1 MKILDYFLAIFF
13 LAVLAL
19 SFLKVFLVFEY
30 KRNFM
35 HLDNVQEKIFKLQN
49 QNSKL
54 NVEIALLKS
63 SPYIYDKALALG
75 MTDPDIDDEVKI
87 SFLYFFDSSIN
98 TWL

>member
-13 LAVLAL
+13 LAFLAL

-75 MTDPDIDDEVKI
+75 MTDPDIDDE
-87 SFLYFFDSSIN
+87 
-98 TWL
+98 

>member
-13 LAVLAL
+13 LDFLAL

-63 SPYIYDKALALG
+63 SPYIYDKALTLG
-75 MTDPDIDDEVKI
+75 MIDPDIDDE
-87 SFLYFFDSSIN
+87 
-98 TWL
+98 

>member
-13 LAVLAL
+13 LAFLAL

-75 MTDPDIDDEVKI
+75 MIDPDIDDE
-87 SFLYFFDSSIN
+87 
-98 TWL
+98 

>member
-13 LAVLAL
+13 LAFLAL

-63 SPYIYDKALALG
+63 SPYIYDKALAIG
-75 MTDPDIDDEVKI
+75 MTDPDIDDE
-87 SFLYFFDSSIN
+87 
-98 TWL
+98 

>member
-1 MKILDYFLAIFF
+1 MKILDYFLSIFF
-13 LAVLAL
+13 LAFLCL

-35 HLDNVQEKIFKLQN
+35 HLDNVQQKIFKLQN

-63 SPYIYDKALALG
+63 SPYIYDKAIALG
-75 MTDPDIDDEVKI
+75 MTDPDIDDE
-87 SFLYFFDSSIN
+87 
-98 TWL
+98 

>member
-1 MKILDYFLAIFF
+1 MKILDYFLAMFF
-13 LAVLAL
+13 LAFLAL

-75 MTDPDIDDEVKI
+75 MTDPDVDDE
-87 SFLYFFDSSIN
+87 
-98 TWL
+98 

>member
-49 QNSKL
+49 QKSKL

-75 MTDPDIDDEVKI
+75 MTDPDIDDE
-87 SFLYFFDSSIN
+87 
-98 TWL
+98 

>member
-1 MKILDYFLAIFF
+1 MRILDYFLAIFF
-13 LAVLAL
+13 LAFLAL

-35 HLDNVQEKIFKLQN
+35 HLDNVQQKIFKLQN

-75 MTDPDIDDEVKI
+75 MTDPDIDDE
-87 SFLYFFDSSIN
+87 
-98 TWL
+98 

>member
-1 MKILDYFLAIFF
+1 MKILDFFLILFF
-13 LAVLAL
+13 LAFLVL

-35 HLDNVQEKIFKLQN
+35 HLDNVQQKIFKLQN

-63 SPYIYDKALALG
+63 SPYIYDKAIALG
-75 MTDPDIDDEVKI
+75 MTDPDIDDE
-87 SFLYFFDSSIN
+87 
-98 TWL
+98 

>member
-13 LAVLAL
+13 LAFLAL

-35 HLDNVQEKIFKLQN
+35 HLDNVQQKIFKLQN

-63 SPYIYDKALALG
+63 SPYIYDKALTLG
-75 MTDPDIDDEVKI
+75 MIDPDIDDE
-87 SFLYFFDSSIN
+87 
-98 TWL
+98 

>member
-1 MKILDYFLAIFF
+1 MKILDYFLSIFF
-13 LAVLAL
+13 LAFLAL

-75 MTDPDIDDEVKI
+75 MTDPDIDDE
-87 SFLYFFDSSIN
+87 
-98 TWL
+98 

>member
-13 LAVLAL
+13 LAFLAL

-63 SPYIYDKALALG
+63 SPYIYDKAILLG
-75 MTDPDIDDEVKI
+75 MIDPDIDDE
-87 SFLYFFDSSIN
+87 
-98 TWL
+98 

>member
-13 LAVLAL
+13 LAFLAL

-75 MTDPDIDDEVKI
+75 MSDHDNDHE
-87 SFLYFFDSSIN
+87 
-98 TWL
+98 

>member
-1 MKILDYFLAIFF
+1 MKILDFFIVLFF
-13 LAVLAL
+13 LAFLSL

-63 SPYIYDKALALG
+63 SPYIYDKAIAIG
-75 MTDPDIDDEVKI
+75 MTDPDIDDE
-87 SFLYFFDSSIN
+87 
-98 TWL
+98 

>member
-1 MKILDYFLAIFF
+1 MKILDYFLAISF
-13 LAVLAL
+13 LAFLAL

-75 MTDPDIDDEVKI
+75 MTDPDIDDE
-87 SFLYFFDSSIN
+87 
-98 TWL
+98 

>member
-1 MKILDYFLAIFF
+1 MKILDFFLILFF
-13 LAVLAL
+13 LAFLVL

-35 HLDNVQEKIFKLQN
+35 HLDNVQENIFNLQN

-75 MTDPDIDDEVKI
+75 MTDPDIDDE
-87 SFLYFFDSSIN
+87 
-98 TWL
+98 

>member
-13 LAVLAL
+13 LAVLVL
-19 SFLKVFLVFEY
+19 SYLKVFLVFEY

-75 MTDPDIDDEVKI
+75 MTDPDIDDE
-87 SFLYFFDSSIN
+87 
-98 TWL
+98 

>member
-1 MKILDYFLAIFF
+1 MKILDFFLILFF
-13 LAVLAL
+13 LAFLVL

-63 SPYIYDKALALG
+63 SPYIYDKAIALG
-75 MTDPDIDDEVKI
+75 MTDPDIDNE
-87 SFLYFFDSSIN
+87 
-98 TWL
+98 

>member
-13 LAVLAL
+13 LAFLAL

-35 HLDNVQEKIFKLQN
+35 HLDNIQEKIFKLQN

-75 MTDPDIDDEVKI
+75 MTDPDIDDE
-87 SFLYFFDSSIN
+87 
-98 TWL
+98 

>member
-1 MKILDYFLAIFF
+1 MKILDYLLAIFF
-13 LAVLAL
+13 LGFLVL

-35 HLDNVQEKIFKLQN
+35 HLDNIQEKIFKLQN

-75 MTDPDIDDEVKI
+75 MTDPDIDDE
-87 SFLYFFDSSIN
+87 
-98 TWL
+98 

>member
-1 MKILDYFLAIFF
+1 MKILDYFLSIFF
-13 LAVLAL
+13 LAFLGL

-35 HLDNVQEKIFKLQN
+35 HLDNVQEKIFKLQY

-75 MTDPDIDDEVKI
+75 MTDPDIDDE
-87 SFLYFFDSSIN
+87 
-98 TWL
+98 

>member
-1 MKILDYFLAIFF
+1 MKTLDYFLLIFF
-13 LAVLAL
+13 LAFLGL

-35 HLDNVQEKIFKLQN
+35 HLDDVQEKIFKLQN

-63 SPYIYDKALALG
+63 SPYIYDKAIALG
-75 MTDPDIDDEVKI
+75 MIDPDIDDE
-87 SFLYFFDSSIN
+87 
-98 TWL
+98 

>member
-1 MKILDYFLAIFF
+1 MKILDFLLTIFF
-13 LAVLAL
+13 LAFLGL
-19 SFLKVFLVFEY
+19 SFLKVFIVFEY

-63 SPYIYDKALALG
+63 SPYIYDKAIALG
-75 MTDPDIDDEVKI
+75 MTDPDSDDE
-87 SFLYFFDSSIN
+87 
-98 TWL
+98 

>member
-13 LAVLAL
+13 LAFLAL

-54 NVEIALLKS
+54 NIEIALLKS

-75 MTDPDIDDEVKI
+75 MTDPDIDDE
-87 SFLYFFDSSIN
+87 
-98 TWL
+98 

>member
-13 LAVLAL
+13 LAFLVL

-35 HLDNVQEKIFKLQN
+35 HLDNVQEKIIKLQN

-75 MTDPDIDDEVKI
+75 MTDPDIDDE
-87 SFLYFFDSSIN
+87 
-98 TWL
+98 

>member
-13 LAVLAL
+13 LAFLVL
-19 SFLKVFLVFEY
+19 SCLKVFLVFEY

-75 MTDPDIDDEVKI
+75 MTDPDIDDE
-87 SFLYFFDSSIN
+87 
-98 TWL
+98 

>member
-1 MKILDYFLAIFF
+1 MKILDYFLSIFF
-13 LAVLAL
+13 LAFLGL

-35 HLDNVQEKIFKLQN
+35 HLDNVQQKIFKLQN

-63 SPYIYDKALALG
+63 SPYVYDKAKLLG
-75 MTDPDIDDEVKI
+75 MIDPDNNNE
-87 SFLYFFDSSIN
+87 
-98 TWL
+98 

>member
-13 LAVLAL
+13 LAFLAL

-35 HLDNVQEKIFKLQN
+35 HLDNIQEKIFKLQN

-63 SPYIYDKALALG
+63 SPYVYDKALALG
-75 MTDPDIDDEVKI
+75 MTDPDIDDE
-87 SFLYFFDSSIN
+87 
-98 TWL
+98 

>member
-1 MKILDYFLAIFF
+1 MKILDFFLILFF
-13 LAVLAL
+13 LAFLVL

-35 HLDNVQEKIFKLQN
+35 HLDNVQEKIFRLQN

-63 SPYIYDKALALG
+63 SPYIYDKAIALG
-75 MTDPDIDDEVKI
+75 MTDPDIDDE
-87 SFLYFFDSSIN
+87 
-98 TWL
+98 

>member
-1 MKILDYFLAIFF
+1 MKILDFFLILFF
-13 LAVLAL
+13 LAVLIL

-35 HLDNVQEKIFKLQN
+35 HLDNVQENIFKLQN

-63 SPYIYDKALALG
+63 SPYIYDKAIALG
-75 MTDPDIDDEVKI
+75 MTDPDIDDE
-87 SFLYFFDSSIN
+87 
-98 TWL
+98 

>member
-13 LAVLAL
+13 LAFLAL

-30 KRNFM
+30 KRNFI

-75 MTDPDIDDEVKI
+75 MTDPDIDDE
-87 SFLYFFDSSIN
+87 
-98 TWL
+98 

>member
-13 LAVLAL
+13 LAFLAL

-54 NVEIALLKS
+54 NVEIAILKS

-75 MTDPDIDDEVKI
+75 MTDPDIDDE
-87 SFLYFFDSSIN
+87 
-98 TWL
+98 

>member
-1 MKILDYFLAIFF
+1 MKILDYLLAIFF
-13 LAVLAL
+13 LAFLAL

-75 MTDPDIDDEVKI
+75 MTDPDIDDE
-87 SFLYFFDSSIN
+87 
-98 TWL
+98 

>member
-13 LAVLAL
+13 LAFLAL

-35 HLDNVQEKIFKLQN
+35 HLDNIQEKIFKLQN

-75 MTDPDIDDEVKI
+75 MTDPDIDDDDE
-87 SFLYFFDSSIN
+87 
-98 TWL
+98 